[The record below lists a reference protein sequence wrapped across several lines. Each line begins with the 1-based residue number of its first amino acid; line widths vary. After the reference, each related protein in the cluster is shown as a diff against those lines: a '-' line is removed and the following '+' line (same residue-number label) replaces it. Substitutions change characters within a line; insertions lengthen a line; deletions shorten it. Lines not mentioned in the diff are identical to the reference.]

1 MGPSQENTLPIP
13 RELLAMFGDG
23 TAAYIKRV
31 EVDGNTAYAIHG
43 ADGAELAVMGDRE
56 VAFAAARQHDLE
68 PFSVH

>member
-1 MGPSQENTLPIP
+1 MGPTQENSLPVP
-13 RELLAMFGDG
+13 PELLAMFGDG

-31 EVDGNTAYAIHG
+31 EVDGGTAYAIFG
-43 ADGAELAVMGDRE
+43 ADGSQLAVMDDRD